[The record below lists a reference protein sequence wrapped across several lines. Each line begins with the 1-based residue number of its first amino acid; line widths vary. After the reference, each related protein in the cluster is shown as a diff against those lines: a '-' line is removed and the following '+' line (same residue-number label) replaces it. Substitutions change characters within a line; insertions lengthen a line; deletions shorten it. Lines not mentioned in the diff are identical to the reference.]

1 MTMEINATNISLNYG
16 NHDALQNISFHCN
29 KKKVYGLL
37 GRNGAGKTSLLS
49 ILASFREQTG
59 GSLTI
64 GGETAFENAH
74 VMQHIIFIYNKDYK
88 EESDNVQQILE
99 GIERY
104 RPLFDMDYAQHLIQ
118 KFKLPVDKKVKDF
131 SNGMQSALN
140 VTIGLAS
147 RAPITIF
154 DEAYLG
160 MDAPTRKIFYEE
172 LLADQEN
179 HPRIIIIST
188 HLVSEMDY
196 LFEEI
201 LILDKGKMIL
211 QDNYES
217 LLTKGAS
224 ITGEAKDVDD
234 FVQGMKVLNIQQL
247 GPIKSAMVYGEVD
260 ADKQKTAQLKELE
273 IGPISLQDLFIH
285 LTEGEN
291 DNESKSDLS

>member
-1 MTMEINATNISLNYG
+1 MTMEINVTNLSLNYG
-16 NHDALQNISFHCN
+16 NHEALHNISFHCN
-29 KKKVYGLL
+29 QKKVYGLL

-49 ILASFREQTG
+49 ILASFREQTSG
-59 GSLTI
+59 LLTI
-64 GGETAFENAH
+64 DGETAFENPH
-74 VMQHIIFIYNKDYK
+74 VMQHVIFIYNKDYK
-88 EESDNVQQILE
+88 DESDNVKQILE

-104 RPLFDMDYAQHLIQ
+104 RPFFDMDYAQHLIR
-118 KFKLPVDKKVKDF
+118 KFKLPLDKKVKTF

-160 MDAPTRKIFYEE
+160 MDAPTREIFYRE
-172 LLADQEN
+172 LLEDQAN
-179 HPRIIIIST
+179 HPRIMIIST

-201 LILDKGKMIL
+201 LILHKGRMIL
-211 QDNYES
+211 QDDYES

-234 FVQGMKVLNIQQL
+234 FTQNMKVLNVQQL
-247 GPIKSAMVYGEVD
+247 GPIKSAMVYGELNEV
-260 ADKQKTAQLKELE
+260 KQRDAQLKGLE
-273 IGPISLQDLFIH
+273 VGPISLQDLFIH
-285 LTEGEN
+285 LTEEGN
-291 DNESKSDLS
+291 NNESKKDFS

>member
-1 MTMEINATNISLNYG
+1 MTMEINATNLSLNYG
-16 NHDALQNISFHCN
+16 DHDALQNISFYCN
-29 KKKVYGLL
+29 QNKIYGLL

-64 GGETAFENAH
+64 GGESNFENAH
-74 VMQHIIFIYNKDYK
+74 VMQHVILIYNKDYK
-88 EESDNVQQILE
+88 DESDNVKQILE
-99 GIERY
+99 GVERY
-104 RPLFDMDYAQHLIQ
+104 RPFFDMDYAQHLIQ
-118 KFKLPVDKKVKDF
+118 KFKLPVDKKVKDM

-160 MDAPTRKIFYEE
+160 MDAPTREIFYQE
-172 LLADQEN
+172 LLADQEK
-179 HPRIIIIST
+179 HPRILIIST

-211 QDNYES
+211 QDDYES

-224 ITGEAKDVDD
+224 ITGEEKDVDD
-234 FVQGMKVLNIQQL
+234 FVQGMKVLNVQQL
-247 GPIKSAMVYGEVD
+247 GPIKSAMVYGEVN
-260 ADKQKTAQLKELE
+260 ATQQKTAQFKGLE

-285 LTEGEN
+285 LTEEGT
-291 DNESKSDLS
+291 DNENKSDLS